1 MRVNL
6 ARGGSARKQRAR
18 VRTHVG
24 TRVQFDPI
32 GKKVKKRANRSPYGA
47 SASTSSSLAAR
58 SVKRARKMGTVATS
72 EGKRG
77 RERGGSRGEV
87 GDLTCYDGP
96 ENENN
101 ETKQC
106 RADVTVN

>member
-1 MRVNL
+1 MLAQRISADERAAARTEREASEKNGNSSVGRRKKGEG
-6 ARGGSARKQRAR
+6 ARG
-18 VRTHVG
+18 
-24 TRVQFDPI
+24 
-32 GKKVKKRANRSPYGA
+32 
-47 SASTSSSLAAR
+47 
-58 SVKRARKMGTVATS
+58 VA
-72 EGKRG
+72 
-77 RERGGSRGEV
+77 EV